1 MNNKR
6 YQHILFDLDGTLTDP
21 MIGITSSV
29 KYALSYFN
37 IEVEDLRSLCPFIGP
52 PLKTSFKDFY
62 QFTDEQADVA
72 IAKYREYFSKQG
84 IFENTLYQGIDE
96 LLRLLTENEMKIYLA
111 TSKPQPF
118 AQQILEYFHL
128 ESYFTFVGGS
138 TFDGSRSEKAN
149 VIQYVLDSTDIK
161 TRSDVVMIGDRK
173 YDIKGAK
180 ANNIDSIGI
189 GFPGVVTSEG
199 RIGVLYGYGD
209 EEELANAGANKIV
222 TDIKELSSFLL
233 TGNIP
238 I

>member
-72 IAKYREYFSKQG
+72 IAKYREYCSKQG
-84 IFENTLYQGIDE
+84 
-96 LLRLLTENEMKIYLA
+96 
-111 TSKPQPF
+111 
-118 AQQILEYFHL
+118 
-128 ESYFTFVGGS
+128 FTFVGGS
-138 TFDGSRSEKAN
+138 TFDGNRSEKAN

-173 YDIKGAK
+173 YDIEGAK
-180 ANNIDSIGI
+180 ANNIDS
-189 GFPGVVTSEG
+189 
-199 RIGVLYGYGD
+199 IGVLYGYGD

>member
-37 IEVEDLRSLCPFIGP
+37 IEVEDLRSLCPFHRATIKKHP
-52 PLKTSFKDFY
+52 FKDFY

-180 ANNIDSIGI
+180 ANNIDSIG
-189 GFPGVVTSEG
+189 
-199 RIGVLYGYGD
+199 VLYGYGD

>member
-1 MNNKR
+1 
-6 YQHILFDLDGTLTDP
+6 
-21 MIGITSSV
+21 
-29 KYALSYFN
+29 
-37 IEVEDLRSLCPFIGP
+37 
-52 PLKTSFKDFY
+52 
-62 QFTDEQADVA
+62 
-72 IAKYREYFSKQG
+72 
-84 IFENTLYQGIDE
+84 
-96 LLRLLTENEMKIYLA
+96 MKIYLA

-128 ESYFTFVGGS
+128 ESYFAFVGGS
-138 TFDGSRSEKAN
+138 TFDGSRSEKAD

-161 TRSDVVMIGDRK
+161 TRPDVVMIGDRK

-180 ANNIDSIGI
+180 ANNIDS
-189 GFPGVVTSEG
+189 
-199 RIGVLYGYGD
+199 IGVLYGYGD

>member
-1 MNNKR
+1 M
-6 YQHILFDLDGTLTDP
+6 FDLDGTLTDP

-84 IFENTLYQGIDE
+84 IFENTLYQGTDE

-128 ESYFTFVGGS
+128 ESYFT
-138 TFDGSRSEKAN
+138 
-149 VIQYVLDSTDIK
+149 YVLDSTDIK

-173 YDIKGAK
+173 YDIEGAK
-180 ANNIDSIGI
+180 ANNIDS
-189 GFPGVVTSEG
+189 
-199 RIGVLYGYGD
+199 IGVLYGYGD

>member
-84 IFENTLYQGIDE
+84 IFENTLYQGTDE

-118 AQQILEYFHL
+118 AQQILEFPLRILFY
-128 ESYFTFVGGS
+128 
-138 TFDGSRSEKAN
+138 
-149 VIQYVLDSTDIK
+149 ICW
-161 TRSDVVMIGDRK
+161 RK
-173 YDIKGAK
+173 HIRRKPFRKSGCNTICIRQHRYK
-180 ANNIDSIGI
+180 NT
-189 GFPGVVTSEG
+189 V
-199 RIGVLYGYGD
+199 
-209 EEELANAGANKIV
+209 
-222 TDIKELSSFLL
+222 
-233 TGNIP
+233 
-238 I
+238 

>member
-37 IEVEDLRSLCPFIGP
+37 IEVEDLRSLCPF
-52 PLKTSFKDFY
+52 TSGTIKNILLRTSIK
-62 QFTDEQADVA
+62 FTDEQADVA

-161 TRSDVVMIGDRK
+161 HG
-173 YDIKGAK
+173 
-180 ANNIDSIGI
+180 
-189 GFPGVVTSEG
+189 
-199 RIGVLYGYGD
+199 
-209 EEELANAGANKIV
+209 
-222 TDIKELSSFLL
+222 L
-233 TGNIP
+233 T
-238 I
+238 

>member
-118 AQQILEYFHL
+118 AQQNHKKCITEIQIH
-128 ESYFTFVGGS
+128 TS
-138 TFDGSRSEKAN
+138 TACHKNHAHHRG
-149 VIQYVLDSTDIK
+149 
-161 TRSDVVMIGDRK
+161 DVE
-173 YDIKGAK
+173 A
-180 ANNIDSIGI
+180 
-189 GFPGVVTSEG
+189 FE
-199 RIGVLYGYGD
+199 
-209 EEELANAGANKIV
+209 
-222 TDIKELSSFLL
+222 
-233 TGNIP
+233 
-238 I
+238 

>member
-1 MNNKR
+1 M
-6 YQHILFDLDGTLTDP
+6 FDLDGTLTDP

-111 TSKPQPF
+111 NLKAAALRSTNSRIFPLR
-118 AQQILEYFHL
+118 ILFYICWRRHIRRN
-128 ESYFTFVGGS
+128 
-138 TFDGSRSEKAN
+138 RSEKAN

-180 ANNIDSIGI
+180 ANNIDSIG
-189 GFPGVVTSEG
+189 
-199 RIGVLYGYGD
+199 VLYGYGD

>member
-84 IFENTLYQGIDE
+84 IFENTLYQGIEE
-96 LLRLLTENEMKIYLA
+96 LLRLLTENENLLSHLKAA
-111 TSKPQPF
+111 TLRSTNSRIFPLRILFCICWRKHIRRKPF
-118 AQQILEYFHL
+118 
-128 ESYFTFVGGS
+128 
-138 TFDGSRSEKAN
+138 
-149 VIQYVLDSTDIK
+149 
-161 TRSDVVMIGDRK
+161 RK
-173 YDIKGAK
+173 SGCNTICIRQHRYK
-180 ANNIDSIGI
+180 NT
-189 GFPGVVTSEG
+189 V
-199 RIGVLYGYGD
+199 
-209 EEELANAGANKIV
+209 
-222 TDIKELSSFLL
+222 
-233 TGNIP
+233 
-238 I
+238 

>member
-138 TFDGSRSEKAN
+138 TFD
-149 VIQYVLDSTDIK
+149 
-161 TRSDVVMIGDRK
+161 VVMIGDRK

-180 ANNIDSIGI
+180 ANNIDS
-189 GFPGVVTSEG
+189 
-199 RIGVLYGYGD
+199 IGVLYGYGD

>member
-84 IFENTLYQGIDE
+84 IFENTLYQGTDE

-138 TFDGSRSEKAN
+138 TFDGSRSEKAD

-173 YDIKGAK
+173 YDIEGAK
-180 ANNIDSIGI
+180 ANNIDSIGV
-189 GFPGVVTSEG
+189 P
-199 RIGVLYGYGD
+199 YGYGD

>member
-62 QFTDEQADVA
+62 QFTDEFR
-72 IAKYREYFSKQG
+72 KSG
-84 IFENTLYQGIDE
+84 CNTICIRQHRY
-96 LLRLLTENEMKIYLA
+96 
-111 TSKPQPF
+111 
-118 AQQILEYFHL
+118 
-128 ESYFTFVGGS
+128 
-138 TFDGSRSEKAN
+138 
-149 VIQYVLDSTDIK
+149 K

-173 YDIKGAK
+173 YDIEGAK
-180 ANNIDSIGI
+180 ANNIDS
-189 GFPGVVTSEG
+189 
-199 RIGVLYGYGD
+199 IGVLYGYGD

>member
-1 MNNKR
+1 M
-6 YQHILFDLDGTLTDP
+6 FDLDGTLTDP

-84 IFENTLYQGIDE
+84 IFENTLYQGTDE

-138 TFDGSRSEKAN
+138 TFDGSRSEKAD
-149 VIQYVLDSTDIK
+149 VIE
-161 TRSDVVMIGDRK
+161 
-173 YDIKGAK
+173 GAK
-180 ANNIDSIGI
+180 ANNIDS
-189 GFPGVVTSEG
+189 
-199 RIGVLYGYGD
+199 IGVLYGYGD

>member
-62 QFTDEQADVA
+62 H
-72 IAKYREYFSKQG
+72 FSKQG
-84 IFENTLYQGIDE
+84 IFENTLYQGTDE

-138 TFDGSRSEKAN
+138 TFDGSRSEKAD

-173 YDIKGAK
+173 YDIEGAK
-180 ANNIDSIGI
+180 ANNIDS
-189 GFPGVVTSEG
+189 
-199 RIGVLYGYGD
+199 IGVLYGYGD

>member
-96 LLRLLTENEMKIYLA
+96 LLRLLTEN
-111 TSKPQPF
+111 
-118 AQQILEYFHL
+118 
-128 ESYFTFVGGS
+128 
-138 TFDGSRSEKAN
+138 RSEKAN

-180 ANNIDSIGI
+180 ANNIDSIG
-189 GFPGVVTSEG
+189 
-199 RIGVLYGYGD
+199 VLYGYGD

>member
-1 MNNKR
+1 M
-6 YQHILFDLDGTLTDP
+6 FDLDGTLTDP

-111 TSKPQPF
+111 TSKP
-118 AQQILEYFHL
+118 
-128 ESYFTFVGGS
+128 
-138 TFDGSRSEKAN
+138 
-149 VIQYVLDSTDIK
+149 
-161 TRSDVVMIGDRK
+161 
-173 YDIKGAK
+173 
-180 ANNIDSIGI
+180 
-189 GFPGVVTSEG
+189 
-199 RIGVLYGYGD
+199 
-209 EEELANAGANKIV
+209 
-222 TDIKELSSFLL
+222 
-233 TGNIP
+233 
-238 I
+238 

>member
-84 IFENTLYQGIDE
+84 IFENTLYQGTDE

-128 ESYFTFVGGS
+128 ESYFTFVGGCI
-138 TFDGSRSEKAN
+138 R
-149 VIQYVLDSTDIK
+149 QHRYK

-173 YDIKGAK
+173 YDIEGAK
-180 ANNIDSIGI
+180 ANNIDS
-189 GFPGVVTSEG
+189 
-199 RIGVLYGYGD
+199 IGVLYGYGD